1 MQTISVIDCETT
13 GLGKLDRIIEIA
25 VVTLDAKTLVT
36 IDEFDTL
43 VNPQRDV
50 GKTDVHG
57 ITASMVAAAPTMDE
71 VIGALSRRLNGSVLA
86 AHSLRFDSRMLGAE
100 CARVGA
106 EYRPGRGICTLGLSG
121 EKLPLAAKRH
131 GIALQGHHRALV
143 DARVAAELLRKLFEE
158 SDTEPAQLD
167 TRGLPTSTRT
177 HRRDV
182 SASTEVTP
190 LQRLVARAC
199 VPSSIGAC
207 LDYFEA
213 LDWVLD
219 DGVITAD
226 ERQYLNEVIG
236 SSQLTD
242 AQIKAI
248 HESYLNS
255 LVQAVTRDELVTK
268 DEQKLIVKIAGV
280 LGITDYELPKVS
292 RQSTRATIKG
302 GQRVCFTGSAVDSRG
317 AAIDR
322 ADLECLAASAGLQP
336 VKMVSKKSCDL
347 LVAADTSSASGKAKR
362 ARQHGIPII
371 SVQEFLSQI
380 GA

>member
-1 MQTISVIDCETT
+1 
-13 GLGKLDRIIEIA
+13 
-25 VVTLDAKTLVT
+25 
-36 IDEFDTL
+36 
-43 VNPQRDV
+43 
-50 GKTDVHG
+50 
-57 ITASMVAAAPTMDE
+57 
-71 VIGALSRRLNGSVLA
+71 
-86 AHSLRFDSRMLGAE
+86 
-100 CARVGA
+100 
-106 EYRPGRGICTLGLSG
+106 
-121 EKLPLAAKRH
+121 
-131 GIALQGHHRALV
+131 
-143 DARVAAELLRKLFEE
+143 
-158 SDTEPAQLD
+158 
-167 TRGLPTSTRT
+167 
-177 HRRDV
+177 
-182 SASTEVTP
+182 
-190 LQRLVARAC
+190 
-199 VPSSIGAC
+199 
-207 LDYFEA
+207 
-213 LDWVLD
+213 VLD

-336 VKMVSKKSCDL
+336 VNTVSKKSCDL